1 MTTSKEDQ
9 TEAFLNSEVVSD
21 DFFISIVEN
30 KLKITRD
37 QFKLRLVLLLPA
49 AGKNENY
56 TSVIFRAK
64 IKIEHNDGRKE
75 SVQAIVKALLEMIP
89 EFKEFGV
96 FPRERRMYE
105 GVITSFQKIWE
116 EVGVEVNFGPKS
128 IKFETDPYEILVL
141 DDLAEG
147 NYIMADRKVG
157 IDLTIAKMV
166 LSKLAKFHA
175 ASAIRFETVSDLFLN
190 VFKNFLVILVLV
202 FNKSFYSC

>member
-1 MTTSKEDQ
+1 MATASKSDQ
-9 TEAFLNSEVVSD
+9 AEAFLNSEVVSD

-30 KLKITRD
+30 KLKISRD
-37 QFKLRLVLLLPA
+37 DFKLRLVLLFPA

-56 TSVIFRAK
+56 TSVLFRAK

-105 GVITSFQKIWE
+105 GVISSFQKIWE

-147 NYIMADRKVG
+147 GYVMADRKVG
-157 IDLTIAKMV
+157 VDLKVAK
-166 LSKLAKFHA
+166 LLLEKLAKFHA
-175 ASAIRFETVSDLFLN
+175 ASAVRFETVSVQIICELIN
-190 VFKNFLVILVLV
+190 
-202 FNKSFYSC
+202 